1 MIHALYVGLGGFLGA
16 VLRWGMSSVVQ
27 RMAPGP
33 FPYGTLLVNVVGCLA
48 IGWFHGAAAARGA
61 MPTEL
66 RAFVFVGLLGGF
78 TTFST
83 FAHESLDL
91 GRELGS
97 LTTLVNIGLHVV
109 LGLLAVWVGYN
120 VARV

>member
-16 VLRWGMSSVVQ
+16 VLRWGMSSAVQ
-27 RMAPGP
+27 RFTPGT

-48 IGWFHGAAAARGA
+48 IGWLHGLTVARGA
-61 MPTEL
+61 LPTEV
-66 RAFVFVGLLGGF
+66 RAFLMVGLLGGF

-97 LTTLVNIGLHVV
+97 MTTLVNIAAHVL
-109 LGLLAVWVGYN
+109 LGLLAVWLGYN
-120 VARV
+120 LARA